1 MWPLPSPSIQHL
13 SQMTQGCPLP
23 SPIKPCSGPSQWADI
38 PLKTL
43 SRQDW
48 RQAVSPSPA
57 ISTQRHPPS
66 PAPTDHVS
74 CSCCCS
80 KGTEAPPPWPR
91 FPCCSFDILW
101 LRIQTVSIFM
111 VLQKSTFSL

>member
-23 SPIKPCSGPSQWADI
+23 SPIKPHSGPSQWADI

-48 RQAVSPSPA
+48 KQAVSPSPA
-57 ISTQRHPPS
+57 ISTQHHLLS
-66 PAPTDHVS
+66 
-74 CSCCCS
+74 
-80 KGTEAPPPWPR
+80 PPPPTMSPVAAVAAKAQR
-91 FPCCSFDILW
+91 HRTLA
-101 LRIQTVSIFM
+101 LVSP
-111 VLQKSTFSL
+111 L